1 MVVDDWWMLWEISED
16 DWCAFCIVVIDFS
29 VMLMNEWVKNWL
41 KKMIEWKML
50 AVNERGWVRF
60 EACECEFIGLEF
72 LLETQMKFQMKFK
85 L

>member
-1 MVVDDWWMLWEISED
+1 MVVDDWWMLWLISEELIG
-16 DWCAFCIVVIDFS
+16 ALFAVIDFF
-29 VMLMNEWVKNWL
+29 VMLMNDWVKNWL

-72 LLETQMKFQMKFK
+72 LLETQMKF
-85 L
+85 